1 MAMRECRLESYI
13 WLCMSVTMATL
24 VTACSQEKV
33 RHSYFSEYKPF
44 GLEDRSHFSRYKE
57 VVGSYLHQKAPGV
70 DTHACVLGLTRGP
83 RDTEAVWVIWREG
96 DRVIRWF
103 AGEDNLDLS
112 PRNLSLT
119 NDIVPTDADI
129 GTSTYLESQPWVDEL
144 ERLCEEHGHD
154 VTATD

>member
-1 MAMRECRLESYI
+1 M
-13 WLCMSVTMATL
+13 
-24 VTACSQEKV
+24 
-33 RHSYFSEYKPF
+33 
-44 GLEDRSHFSRYKE
+44 
-57 VVGSYLHQKAPGV
+57 
-70 DTHACVLGLTRGP
+70 
-83 RDTEAVWVIWREG
+83 WVIWREG

-144 ERLCEEHGHD
+144 ERLCEEHGHG